1 MGDGARSGYGRTVI
15 ANVFK
20 GLFGK
25 TPAVAD
31 KPSAPAPL
39 NKLDVAFPE
48 SLERAFPSEFPDV
61 WRITNEVI
69 ALNEGADFS
78 GLERRSPGLRGYDW
92 PGYLRC
98 STARLVRVAQHLRT
112 ANVQGPVLDLG
123 AYFGNASLLCRQ
135 LGYEVDALDSY
146 AAYRPSFEANIRLM
160 RHRGVRVLDFS
171 EVGYDLSGLSGGS
184 YGAVLCLGVIEHVPH
199 TPRPMLQAL
208 LRVLK
213 PGGTLLLDTPNIAYL
228 YNRRKLARGESI
240 MAPIASQFDAEV
252 PFEGHH
258 REYSS
263 AEVTWM
269 LERVGFEQVWTDT
282 FNYSYYALSEL
293 SGDDLECHRIMEADP
308 SARELILA
316 GARKPH
322 G

>member
-1 MGDGARSGYGRTVI
+1 MGTRTRRNHGHPV
-15 ANVFK
+15 NVFK

-25 TPAVAD
+25 SQVDAPQDVML
-31 KPSAPAPL
+31 SASERVPI
-39 NKLDVAFPE
+39 DFPD
-48 SLERAFPSEFPDV
+48 SIERAFPSEFPDV
-61 WRITNEVI
+61 WRATNDVL
-69 ALNEGADFS
+69 ALSEGADLT

-98 STARLVRVAQHLRT
+98 STARLVRVAQQLR
-112 ANVQGPVLDLG
+112 AGNAQGPVLDLG
-123 AYFGNASLLCRQ
+123 SYFGNASLVCRR
-135 LGYEVDALDSY
+135 LGFEVDALDSY
-146 AAYRPSFEANIRLM
+146 AAYRPSLEEHTALM
-160 RHRGVRVLDFS
+160 RERGVRVLDFADI
-171 EVGYDLSGLSGGS
+171 GYDLEQLRDAA
-184 YGAVLCLGVIEHVPH
+184 YGVVLCLGVIEHVPH

-208 LRVLK
+208 FRVLK
-213 PGGTLLLDTPNIAYL
+213 PGGVLLLDTPNIAYL

-263 AEVTWM
+263 AEIAWM
-269 LERVGFEQVWTDT
+269 LQRVGFEQVWTDT

-316 GARKPH
+316 SARKPH